1 MDILTPGSMSLPD
14 LCRAS
19 SHKHI
24 TTIHRIPLVPFSL
37 LLLHKLQ
44 GWHDHFHADD
54 KYQRR
59 KRIQDGLDVQR
70 LLKMTERILQL
81 RETRPWG
88 DEELFCEAF
97 QKKSK
102 ERVKEFC
109 KTYPKTVETWQ
120 SLGFETS

>member
-1 MDILTPGSMSLPD
+1 MYLPD
-14 LCRAS
+14 LCRNS
-19 SHKHI
+19 SRNHI

-37 LLLHKLQ
+37 LLLNKLQ

-54 KYQRR
+54 KHKRR
-59 KRIQDGLDVQR
+59 ERIQDGNDVQR
-70 LLKMTERILQL
+70 LLKMTERISELQ
-81 RETRPWG
+81 ETRPWG

-102 ERVKEFC
+102 ERVKEYC
-109 KTYPKTVETWQ
+109 KTYPKTVEIWR